1 MFVFN
6 RWNTQSWMWQ
16 RDLKYWVRS
25 YLAAAAS
32 TDISPRLRSLSWER
46 RGRRRGHTWY
56 NLSSSLPAI
65 SQIWPLLWRLPC
77 VGSVSTSVASK
88 KEGCRVHFLGRG
100 ERATLIRLGNLL
112 TLASA
117 SLVYQCTCA
126 CVLIISFLA
135 KFSWDLLD
143 VGQYACEM
151 KNCEEL
157 VNLLTWLLLTFLVL
171 SCDH

>member
-1 MFVFN
+1 
-6 RWNTQSWMWQ
+6 MWQ

-65 SQIWPLLWRLPC
+65 SQIWPLLWRLPR
-77 VGSVSTSVASK
+77 VGSVSTSVALK

-112 TLASA
+112 TLASNF
-117 SLVYQCTCA
+117 LVYQCTCA
-126 CVLIISFLA
+126 CVLIIGSLA
-135 KFSWDLLD
+135 RFSWDLPD

-151 KNCEEL
+151 GNCEELGVKL

-171 SCDH
+171 GCDH